1 MLKEPAPALGL
12 TFYLSLSL
20 SLFLLLPQVV
30 AGIGLI
36 PSQLVGD
43 GFEESLSAV
52 AAVLCLPS
60 CLPSVSP
67 YLSVLRT

>member
-20 SLFLLLPQVV
+20 SLPSLAQVV